1 MNEHYNLFIAR
12 DSQRS
17 LRHKAKGRFLVK
29 LLPEFGRL
37 KIRRTQT
44 LNSISK
50 TETKIWPEIDF
61 LKVSFGIRFGIS

>member
-1 MNEHYNLFIAR
+1 MSEHYNLFIAR
-12 DSQRS
+12 DPQSS

-37 KIRRTQT
+37 KIRRIQT

-50 TETKIWPEIDF
+50 TERKIWPEIDY
-61 LKVSFGIRFGIS
+61 LKVGF